1 MPAFVCSWVF
11 VMILRPAE
19 IAVITLTC
27 SNYGIQP
34 LETYIGLDRATAA
47 ERSQFVMIVAIL
59 LLGIITF
66 INLSS
71 VKLYV
76 RINNIFS
83 AFKVVA
89 CLVVIGGGMYQLA
102 IGNTKNLESGFQGS
116 TTDPGRIALAFFSGL
131 WAYDGWSSVTTVTEE
146 IKDPARNIPRS
157 IAIAVPI
164 ITVLYVFMNL
174 SYMTVLSPYEM
185 MTSGTVAVDFG
196 KKVLGPFGFIIPV
209 GVALSTFGCALS
221 IQFGI
226 TRLCYV
232 ASQEGHFLEAMS
244 YAHVKKNTPG
254 PAVALQGILS
264 LLFITTADVEAL
276 IDFAS
281 FLIWVTYLFAFSA
294 LLLLRRTQPNTPR
307 PYRVPTV
314 VAVFL
319 LMVAIFLAVTPI
331 VDNPSLKFL
340 IALAFILSGVL
351 VYIPF
356 VYYKIRPRIM
366 GKSLVGLR

>member
-19 IAVITLTC
+19 VAVITLTC
-27 SNYGIQP
+27 SRYAIQP
-34 LETYIGLDRATAA
+34 LSHYIGLERVTHA
-47 ERSQFVMIVAIL
+47 EREQFIMFFAIL

-89 CLVVIGGGMYQLA
+89 CLVVIGGGLYQLG
-102 IGNTKNLESGFQGS
+102 IGNTKNLKSGFDGS

-174 SYMTVLSPYEM
+174 SYMTVLSPEEM
-185 MTSGTVAVDFG
+185 INSTAVAVDFG

-232 ASQEGHFLEAMS
+232 AGQEGHFLEAMS
-244 YAHVKKNTPG
+244 YVHTKKNTPG
-254 PAVALQGILS
+254 PAVALQGIIT

-281 FLIWVTYLFAFSA
+281 FLIWVTYMFAFTA
-294 LLLLRRTQPNTPR
+294 LLLLRRSQPNTPR

-314 VAVFL
+314 IAVFL
-319 LMVAIFLAVTPI
+319 LMVAVFLSVTPI
-331 VDNPSLKFL
+331 VDNPSFKFL

-351 VYIPF
+351 IYIPF
-356 VYYKIRPRIM
+356 VYYKVRPKYM
-366 GKSLVGLR
+366 GKSMWFR

>member
-27 SNYGIQP
+27 SRYAIQP
-34 LETYIGLDRATAA
+34 LESYIGLDLVSVA
-47 ERSQFVMIVAIL
+47 EHKQFIMIFAIL

-83 AFKVVA
+83 VFKVVA
-89 CLVVIGGGMYQLA
+89 CLVVIGGGMYQMA
-102 IGNTKNLESGFQGS
+102 IGNTKNLDSGFQGS

-131 WAYDGWSSVTTVTEE
+131 WAFDGWSSVTTVTEE

-164 ITVLYVFMNL
+164 ITLLYVFMNL
-174 SYMTVLSPYEM
+174 SYMTVLSPTEM
-185 MTSGTVAVDFG
+185 STSNAVAIDFG
-196 KKVLGPFGFIIPV
+196 NKILGPLGFIIPL

-232 ASQEGHFLEAMS
+232 AGQEGHFLEAMS
-244 YAHVKKNTPG
+244 YVHVKKNTPG
-254 PAVALQGILS
+254 PAVALQGIVT

-319 LMVAIFLAVTPI
+319 LMVAIFLSVTPI
-331 VDNPSLKFL
+331 IDKPSFKFL

-351 VYIPF
+351 IYIPF
-356 VYYKIRPRIM
+356 VYYKIRPKFM
-366 GKSLVGLR
+366 GK